1 MKKCTTCLRAFFRWS
16 AVIVGVWLAACVA
29 IGIVADEW
37 ALHPSRLALGPKAE
51 ARAQAI
57 AERNHAVL
65 EDVQVTADDG
75 VTLRGWSMRPA
86 HGNGDAVILLHGQ
99 SDNWVGMLG
108 YADMLLRH
116 GYAVVL
122 PNARGHGASG
132 GNGDLEWRILC

>member
-1 MKKCTTCLRAFFRWS
+1 MRLERLVLRCGLWVAAIWLTVCVV
-16 AVIVGVWLAACVA
+16 AGVVAA
-29 IGIVADEW
+29 DW
-37 ALHPSRLALGPKAE
+37 ALHPMRRAPTLADVE
-51 ARAQAI
+51 RAQAV
-57 AERNHAVL
+57 AERNDAAL